1 MMHII
6 SLSIIT
12 LHITFLFK
20 GANAFLISTQK
31 WGIPLDKGIHR
42 PHSIEVNVN
51 VDDLTPEMMEA
62 RSNFFFWFFGASG
75 AAGLARSAFPRMY
88 QNVMEIQE
96 LAKWTP
102 TSSSRSSKSGG
113 SSSTSSHTD
122 FVGLSPLCGYPR
134 DVSTTD
140 VLSII
145 NNKLSA
151 AQIVAKYPVE
161 GNFWAAKGYLTYDA
175 FSRANANVDPLAVR
189 AVFDCFAQSTPLSN
203 PDIAQS
209 KLDSYRE
216 SLETFKRDLLYSK
229 VTGWASILT
238 LLGLLGLADIE
249 AFNFANVGWFPDWP
263 GGKLWQEGGLFD
275 PNIGLSSIPKYWK

>member
-1 MMHII
+1 M
-6 SLSIIT
+6 
-12 LHITFLFK
+12 
-20 GANAFLISTQK
+20 
-31 WGIPLDKGIHR
+31 DKGIHR
-42 PHSIEVNVN
+42 PQSVEVNVN

-102 TSSSRSSKSGG
+102 TSSSYSSSGSSKSDR
-113 SSSTSSHTD
+113 TD
-122 FVGLSPLCGYPR
+122 LVGLSPLCGYPR

-140 VLSII
+140 VLKIV
-145 NNKLSA
+145 NNKLSVI
-151 AQIVAKYPVE
+151 QIVSKYPVE

-216 SLETFKRDLLYSK
+216 SLEAFKRDLLYSK
-229 VTGWASILT
+229 VTGWASIIT

-263 GGKLWQEGGLFD
+263 GGQLWQEGGLFD
-275 PNIGLSSIPKYWK
+275 PEVGLSSIPKYWK